1 MWRRILWWLRRTREH
16 EDLEAELPEVDD
28 LPVTKPERKVVSKAR
43 KVKHPTGSLKSGRKE
58 RRLPKAKEAAYDDD
72 IAEEGV
78 VEWEAPSQIEE
89 EDVFNPRHL
98 EDAAPDPEG
107 HEEGSEEWAEEER
120 IAALVRER
128 EEWDRL

>member
-1 MWRRILWWLRRTREH
+1 M
-16 EDLEAELPEVDD
+16 EAELPEVDG
-28 LPVTKPERKVVSKAR
+28 LPDTKHERKVVSTAR
-43 KVKHPTGSLKSGRKE
+43 KVKHPTGSLRSGGKE
-58 RRLPKAKEAAYDDD
+58 RRPPKAKEVSYDDD

-89 EDVFNPRHL
+89 DDIFNPRHL
-98 EDAAPDPEG
+98 EDAAPNPEG
-107 HEEGSEEWAEEER
+107 HEEGSEAWAEEER